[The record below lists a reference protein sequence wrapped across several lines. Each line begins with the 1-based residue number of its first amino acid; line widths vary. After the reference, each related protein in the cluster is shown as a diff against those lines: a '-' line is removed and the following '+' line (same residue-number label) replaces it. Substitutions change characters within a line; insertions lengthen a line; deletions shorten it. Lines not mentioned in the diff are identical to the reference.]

1 VGVLD
6 GTLVKI
12 HAPMA
17 KESEN
22 VLAYFS
28 GHYKCDG
35 LNVLSRQW
43 QIISAGFFF
52 ADLLLHA
59 AAPILVHQSN
69 TDVLKCTNRYNR

>member
-6 GTLVKI
+6 GILVKI
-12 HAPMA
+12 HAPTA

-35 LNVLSRQW
+35 LNVQAMADHLGR
-43 QIISAGFFF
+43 FFF
-52 ADLLLHA
+52 SV
-59 AAPILVHQSN
+59 AAPGSFPDANALALTGLLDWINGLPAG
-69 TDVLKCTNRYNR
+69 